1 VQIDFFSETNNL
13 QRLRPTSEFNFAFN
27 FAFNFDLWCYMSGYA
42 ELPDGKVL
50 SGTESG
56 KLLLWDG
63 GLIKTTLMVPSANG
77 KGKLCHAGAIEVIK
91 LDGAAVRRC
100 TLEP

>member
-63 GLIKTTLMVPSANG
+63 GRQGQAVPRG
-77 KGKLCHAGAIEVIK
+77 RHRGHQAGW
-91 LDGAAVRRC
+91 RRG
-100 TLEP
+100 TALHP